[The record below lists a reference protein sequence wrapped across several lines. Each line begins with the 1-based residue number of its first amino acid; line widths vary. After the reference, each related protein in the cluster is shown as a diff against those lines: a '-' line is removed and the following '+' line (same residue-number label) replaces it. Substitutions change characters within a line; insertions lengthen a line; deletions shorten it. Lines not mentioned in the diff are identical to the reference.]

1 MEATSPLRDDH
12 ALLRKK
18 LVLLESALQVAP
30 EKRGVLR
37 DLCVSLQR
45 FLQDHIHRE
54 AHLLQVYYH
63 RIPSGRYIS
72 EAGDH
77 SAEQR
82 LLRAVN
88 ELLASGI
95 KASVPMVVLRLSH
108 AIEQLQEQ
116 MDRQERTVF
125 PSLDYTQEARM
136 GSTETISSSMSVNEI
151 LLRYPQTESVFERLR
166 INRLRDGYESVDELA
181 WRQGI
186 DVSQLVEELLQ
197 VVTFPGF

>member
-1 MEATSPLRDDH
+1 MEATSTLRDDH

-18 LVLLESALQVAP
+18 LSLLESALQVAP

-37 DLCVSLQR
+37 DLCASLQR
-45 FLQDHIHRE
+45 LLQDHIHRE

-95 KASVPMVVLRLSH
+95 KASVPMVVLRLSQ

-125 PSLDYTQEARM
+125 PSLDYTQEPRM
-136 GSTETISSSMSVNEI
+136 GSAETISSSMSVNEI

-166 INRLRDGYESVDELA
+166 IDRLRDGYESVDELA

-197 VVTFPGF
+197 VVTFPSF